1 MSKINLVVVQKIVL
15 AFIISLVAN
24 IALAQTA
31 GEITLVK
38 TFGGAKFEMDTLTLS
53 PRQVLEILRE
63 TPLAYEEF
71 KIAKKNYNIAG
82 VMGFS
87 GALLV
92 GVPLISAIGGGDPEW
107 GLAAGGAALILGSIP
122 LNKAFQKHTN
132 NALDVYN
139 KKFSSRINTKF
150 YLTGTG
156 FRLRFRF

>member
-1 MSKINLVVVQKIVL
+1 MT
-15 AFIISLVAN
+15 
-24 IALAQTA
+24 LAQTA

-71 KIAKKNYNIAG
+71 KLAKKNYNIAG

-87 GALLV
+87 GAILV
-92 GVPLISAIGGGDPEW
+92 GVPLISAISGGDPEW

-122 LNKAFQKHTN
+122 LNKSFQKHAN

-139 KKFSSRINTKF
+139 KKFFSRIKASF
-150 YLTGTG
+150 FLTGSG
-156 FRLRFRF
+156 FRLKLRF